1 MYLVPS
7 EPVYSRAPAAAGACT
22 RPTMLRRM
30 TLVSGPLLRARPTLP
45 FRAPGALLRVC
56 GAVGAGLAVLAVLGS
71 CAARTPV
78 ELVGDELF
86 SLGIG
91 PLDEQLDLV
100 RVAGAPAPYTTRVA
114 MRDGLF
120 YIANGNARKVMQL
133 SSHGDLLLLIYD
145 PARNPAPVGLAPG
158 GNGTATRTAVK
169 HRFRELSHIAVD
181 SRRRILVVD
190 AAGDEAAAGYGQLV
204 KRFGPDGSYLGAIGR
219 EGPDGTPFPFVER
232 VTVMADDTL
241 VVTAR
246 TGLQWLTYW
255 YDADGRLQERLEL
268 EHVGRLGDERGLVIR
283 DLLPLVSRQRL
294 LVFVE
299 SWAGEN
305 GGDDGGEGAA
315 DRGGRGVVLG
325 MRLYDVASRS
335 VVAAFRLPEAGP
347 PRGAARVGS
356 EPLAGPRYHPLGVT
370 ADGLLYLSRREDDRT
385 RSLLV
390 LGRNGRVL
398 VRRQWVL
405 DETGLGYVTLG
416 MNESGVL
423 YGLLGAGDRVRMVW
437 WRGDLLV
444 ADQAGVEVPVPRWR
458 RRG

>member
-1 MYLVPS
+1 
-7 EPVYSRAPAAAGACT
+7 
-22 RPTMLRRM
+22 M
-30 TLVSGPLLRARPTLP
+30 TTVSGPLVRARPTLP
-45 FRAPGALLRVC
+45 LRVLD
-56 GAVGAGLAVLAVLGS
+56 ALRRVFAAGVAATSVLGACS
-71 CAARTPV
+71 ARTPV
-78 ELVGDELF
+78 ELTGDELF

-100 RVAGAPAPYTTRVA
+100 RVAGAPAPHATRVA

-145 PARNPAPVGLAPG
+145 PARNPEPVGLAPG
-158 GNGTATRTAVK
+158 GRGAATRTAVE

-181 SRRRILVVD
+181 NRRRILVVD
-190 AAGDEAAAGYGQLV
+190 AAGDEAAVGYGQLV
-204 KRFGPDGSYLGAIGR
+204 KRFGPDGSYLDAIGR
-219 EGPDGTPFPFVER
+219 EGAGGTPFPFVER

-246 TGLQWLTYW
+246 TDVQWITYW
-255 YDADGRLQERLEL
+255 YDADGHLQERLEL
-268 EHVGRLGDERGLVIR
+268 EHAGQLGDEPALVIR
-283 DLLPLVSRQRL
+283 DLLPLLSRQRL

-299 SWAGEN
+299 SSADGN
-305 GGDDGGEGAA
+305 GGDSGGGA
-315 DRGGRGVVLG
+315 GRGPNRAVPGV
-325 MRLYDVASRS
+325 RVYDVASGS
-335 VVAAFRLPEAGP
+335 VVAAFGLPEAGP
-347 PRGAARVGS
+347 PRGAAPAGS

-370 ADGLLYLSRREDDRT
+370 ADGLLYLTRREDDRT

-423 YGLLGAGDRVRMVW
+423 YGLLGAGDRARMVW

-444 ADQAGVEVPVPRWR
+444 EP
-458 RRG
+458 

>member
-1 MYLVPS
+1 
-7 EPVYSRAPAAAGACT
+7 
-22 RPTMLRRM
+22 M
-30 TLVSGPLLRARPTLP
+30 TVVSGPLVRALPTL
-45 FRAPGALLRVC
+45 LLRVR
-56 GAVGAGLAVLAVLGS
+56 GALPGVFAAGLAVLGA
-71 CAARTPV
+71 CAAGTRV
-78 ELVGDELF
+78 ELAGDELF

-100 RVAGAPAPYTTRVA
+100 RVAGAPAPHATRVV

-145 PARNPAPVGLAPG
+145 PARNPEPVGLAPG
-158 GNGTATRTAVK
+158 GNAAATRAAVK

-190 AAGDEAAAGYGQLV
+190 AAGDQAAVGYGQLV
-204 KRFGPDGSYLGAIGR
+204 KRFGPDGSYLDAIGR
-219 EGPDGTPFPFVER
+219 EGPGGTPFPFVER
-232 VTVMADDTL
+232 VTVMADDML

-246 TGLQWLTYW
+246 TDVQWITYW
-255 YDADGRLQERLEL
+255 YDADGTLQERLEL
-268 EHVGRLGDERGLVIR
+268 EHAGRLGDEPGLVIR
-283 DLLPLVSRQRL
+283 DLLPLLSQRRL

-299 SWAGEN
+299 SWADGN
-305 GGDDGGEGAA
+305 DGGGGGGDGAIA
-315 DRGGRGVVLG
+315 GVRV
-325 MRLYDVASRS
+325 YDVASRS
-335 VVAAFRLPEAGP
+335 VVAAFGLPEAAP

-356 EPLAGPRYHPLGVT
+356 EPLTGPRYHPLGVT
-370 ADGLLYLSRREDDRT
+370 ADGLLYLTRREDDLT

-390 LGRNGRVL
+390 LGRSGRVL
-398 VRRQWVL
+398 VRRRWVL

-423 YGLLGAGDRVRMVW
+423 YGLLGAGDRARMVW

-444 ADQAGVEVPVPRWR
+444 EP
-458 RRG
+458 